1 VSFILFTHV
10 LGCTMWIGGEF
21 AGMVIAYSAREE
33 TPQVRA
39 GAFRLIS
46 RLYTMVIGFGALMV
60 LGTGVLLTM
69 SLYSGG
75 LGDLVQAAKLWVM
88 ILAGTAAGL
97 LVLFV
102 GMPTASRMGA
112 LAVAS
117 QQGEL
122 PSGFEVYRKRQA
134 VISKLS
140 VGLAVTAL
148 LSWYA
153 L

>member
-1 VSFILFTHV
+1 MAFVLFAHM
-10 LGCTMWIGGEF
+10 LGIAMWIGGEL
-21 AGMVIAYSAREE
+21 AGMMVGYGARGEA
-33 TPQVRA
+33 PQVKA
-39 GAFRLIS
+39 GAYRLIS
-46 RLYTMVIGFGALMV
+46 RLYTMIIGVGALVV

-75 LGDLVQAAKLWVM
+75 LGDLVQDARLWVM
-88 ILAGTAAGL
+88 ILAGLAAGL

-117 QQGEL
+117 EQGEF
-122 PSGFEVYRKRQA
+122 PAGFEVYRKRQA
-134 VISKLS
+134 VLSKLS
-140 VGLAVTAL
+140 AGLAVVAL
-148 LSWYA
+148 LAWYV